1 MLATAERHH
10 PEGALGVVE
19 IIWHRPADPEACDGD
34 CDYHLL
40 VCGDPGISVPGQVSV
55 DVRKETADEPRATGE
70 GNPTAT
76 LGLLARLS
84 QASNSKQTGHS
95 GAPAGASRCAVYPQR
110 QPSYVPSETCR

>member
-40 VCGDPGISVPGQVSV
+40 VCGDPGISVPGGIT
-55 DVRKETADEPRATGE
+55 DVPENLTEPG
-70 GNPTAT
+70 
-76 LGLLARLS
+76 
-84 QASNSKQTGHS
+84 
-95 GAPAGASRCAVYPQR
+95 QR
-110 QPSYVPSETCR
+110 WCTTCLTDT